1 MFCICCRVYYSY
13 GFLVYFVTFARFSYV
28 LILGYPECEQD
39 SEKRSKT
46 IQEIGCVQAG
56 EEWIERNLIVLAS
69 FAILLAFM
77 EVLFVCV
84 FRFFVVAS
92 VVCFFK

>member
-1 MFCICCRVYYSY
+1 MV
-13 GFLVYFVTFARFSYV
+13 FLFFVLLVTFVRFSYV
-28 LILGYPECEQD
+28 WCPDCEQD

-77 EVLFVCV
+77 EVLLFGLYLGFVCIRV
-84 FRFFVVAS
+84 M
-92 VVCFFK
+92 FFKYITLHFG